1 MSRIRSKDTRPELL
15 VRHYLYAHGYR
26 YRLHVRRLPGTPDI
40 VMRRLC
46 TVILVNGCFWHG
58 HTLPDG
64 QPCHLFVVP
73 KTRTDFWQAK
83 IDRNQERDLLVRRE
97 LTAMGWHVIQIW
109 ECELSP
115 SRRQQT
121 LQRLL
126 FTLSQ
131 IELHHFSPNTTS
143 NNSLPGAEEP
153 TTLLVADDT
162 EI

>member
-1 MSRIRSKDTRPELL
+1 M
-15 VRHYLYAHGYR
+15 
-26 YRLHVRRLPGTPDI
+26 
-40 VMRRLC
+40 
-46 TVILVNGCFWHG
+46 ILVNGCFWHG

-64 QPCHLFVVP
+64 EACHLFVVP

-83 IDRNQERDLLVRRE
+83 IDRNQERDQLVRRE